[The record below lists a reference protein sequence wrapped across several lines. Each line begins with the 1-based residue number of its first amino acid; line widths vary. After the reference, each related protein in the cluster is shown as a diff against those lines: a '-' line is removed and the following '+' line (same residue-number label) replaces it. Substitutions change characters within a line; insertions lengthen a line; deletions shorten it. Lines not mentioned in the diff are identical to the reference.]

1 MTTIRAFFLQIREL
15 FSNFWKRAGETYSLR
30 LSSYMP
36 VYKNV
41 FCMVQVK
48 IVAPAKLQIQ

>member
-1 MTTIRAFFLQIREL
+1 MTIIRAFFLQIREL
-15 FSNFWKRAGETYSLR
+15 FSNFWKRAGETYTLR
-30 LSSYMP
+30 VSSNVP
-36 VYKNV
+36 VYKNE